1 MKRVTIEWEDE
12 DETVH
17 LGWFDS
23 DKATTWEEK
32 TFFDGNNMCSLAT
45 RSPHTHEELVRTS
58 QGRWVI
64 HTWSAWV
71 GVQERWFYIT
81 AEQARDWLIR
91 NRYDDKVTAAA
102 LGETPESESGPAT
115 VGRPRV
121 GDRVEVRIPA
131 EMLAWIDGAGQQPGE
146 NRADTIRRII
156 STARA
161 GTV

>member
-1 MKRVTIEWEDE
+1 MRRVTIEWEDE
-12 DETVH
+12 DGTPR
-17 LGWFDS
+17 LGWFDW

-32 TFFDGNNMCSLAT
+32 PFYDAQS
-45 RSPHTHEELVRTS
+45 HTQLVRTS

-64 HTWSAWV
+64 NSWSAWV
-71 GVQERWFYIT
+71 DVKEKWSYIT

-91 NRYDDKVTAAA
+91 NEHDDKVIAAA
-102 LGETPESESGPAT
+102 LGETPESESGPAS

-121 GDRVEVRIPA
+121 GDRVEVRIPE

-146 NRADTIRRII
+146 TRADTIRRIV

-161 GTV
+161 STV